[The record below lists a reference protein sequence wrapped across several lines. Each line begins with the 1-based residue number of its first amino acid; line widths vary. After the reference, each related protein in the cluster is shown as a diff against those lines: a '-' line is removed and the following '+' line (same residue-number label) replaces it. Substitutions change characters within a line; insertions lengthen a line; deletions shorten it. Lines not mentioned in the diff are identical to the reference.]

1 MLFRSDAKGVDTKTL
16 RQQFSGMP
24 DLAQRKAVLTEY
36 VTSNPEGRQALA
48 FVQPKPEKFNLDGN
62 TVVVDMNPNSPT
74 YMQEVK
80 QFATTMTPY
89 QKAQL
94 DIARGTLKNAQARL
108 EFEKANPGIEIK
120 EQADG
125 SFIGINK
132 RTGVAQPITMGA
144 SGKPVMGQSKPLTES
159 QGTAVAYGM
168 RMAEADKILKDLEDA
183 GLKDTGLLRAGVS
196 GAVGAIPL
204 VGGSISK
211 GVDNVFNVLPSIMG
225 GLSEDQ
231 QKTLQARVNFITAV
245 LRKESGAAISPS
257 EFETAE
263 KNYFPAP
270 GESAAV
276 LKQKQ
281 NARQTA
287 IKAMKV
293 QAGPTGA
300 PEIDKHVSGGSND
313 GWSVVR

>member
-1 MLFRSDAKGVDTKTL
+1 M
-16 RQQFSGMP
+16 
-24 DLAQRKAVLTEY
+24 
-36 VTSNPEGRQALA
+36 
-48 FVQPKPEKFNLDGN
+48 
-62 TVVVDMNPNSPT
+62 
-74 YMQEVK
+74 
-80 QFATTMTPY
+80 
-89 QKAQL
+89 
-94 DIARGTLKNAQARL
+94 
-108 EFEKANPGIEIK
+108 
-120 EQADG
+120 
-125 SFIGINK
+125 
-132 RTGVAQPITMGA
+132 TGVQTCALPI
-144 SGKPVMGQSKPLTES
+144 
-159 QGTAVAYGM
+159 Y
-168 RMAEADKILKDLEDA
+168 KILKNLENA